1 MNGVGT
7 REVVLIVDLGV
18 LEVVLQIVVGVLRA
32 ALCRN
37 SVLRLLLFLCCS
49 FCCFVFFFCAAVL
62 FFLAAALVF
71 YVLLQSSVFCFVG
84 GLWCLACELL
94 SLSIAVLISLPWYFS
109 CLGLRCFNKFG
120 HSKKKKHLHF

>member
-49 FCCFVFFFCAAVL
+49 FAALCFFFVQLFC
-62 FFLAAALVF
+62 FFLLLRWFFMFCCRVPFSVSLVV
-71 YVLLQSSVFCFVG
+71 YGASPVSS
-84 GLWCLACELL
+84 
-94 SLSIAVLISLPWYFS
+94 
-109 CLGLRCFNKFG
+109 
-120 HSKKKKHLHF
+120 